1 MNCRAAS
8 TATLGLAGVT
18 AMDVTLATVSAAVEL
33 KPLSEAEI
41 VLEPAA
47 TPVAR
52 PAALI
57 VATVGVED
65 IQVAREV
72 TFAVEP
78 SL

>member
-1 MNCRAAS
+1 
-8 TATLGLAGVT
+8 
-18 AMDVTLATVSAAVEL
+18 MDVTLATVSAAVEL